1 MRDQKFNHFQ
11 QTNQAVKMARSQ
23 TSVSVA
29 VAATSSAKVPKK
41 TVAVT
46 KGNGRVQKK
55 PTTHPPVYEM
65 IVAALKALKARK
77 GSSLYAIKNYI
88 GANYQ
93 CSVDKLSPFIKKA
106 LKSGIEKGTLIR
118 TTGVGATGSFKL
130 ANAQAAAAGK
140 VMPSPGKKQ

>member
-1 MRDQKFNHFQ
+1 
-11 QTNQAVKMARSQ
+11 MARSQ

-29 VAATSSAKVPKK
+29 VAATSSAKAPKK
-41 TVAVT
+41 TAAVT

-77 GSSLYAIKNYI
+77 GSSLYAIKSYI

-130 ANAQAAAAGK
+130 ANAQALAEGK
-140 VMPSPGKKQ
+140 VVASSGKKQ